1 MVYEG
6 MDAVKIGLRLKSLR
20 ERKNETAEQLSRA
33 IDVSASAVTMY
44 ETGKRIPRD
53 EVKIRIAEH
62 FAVPVESIFFPN
74 KQHEAC

>member
-20 ERKNETAEQLSRA
+20 ETKNETAEQLSRA